1 MLLTELLKYL
11 IIIKYRLCKVYCLYF
26 KQQFF
31 MNIKINVEQLSEIE
45 IFNGIC
51 EDTVKKILDES
62 YIQEYKDG
70 DILFQDKEQVNI
82 IYIVLSGIVSL
93 YKINECGQKKVIFML
108 STGKIINDVI
118 VQDLPSSI
126 NCDIFETSII
136 MEVPKEKFV
145 EIMQMDFD
153 FCKNVIK
160 SLTSKTRRLYRQ
172 LKNTPT
178 SIKMEKRLAAKLYR
192 LAKDYGIKC
201 DEGIQINMDISIT
214 YLADLL
220 GSQRETVSRAMKI
233 LQKNEI
239 VIYKNKKIII
249 SNFDKLTHFFKM
261 S

>member
-1 MLLTELLKYL
+1 
-11 IIIKYRLCKVYCLYF
+11 
-26 KQQFF
+26 
-31 MNIKINVEQLSEIE
+31 MNIKIEQLKNIE
-45 IFNGIC
+45 IFSGIS
-51 EDTVKKILDES
+51 EETIRRVFDES
-62 YIQEYKDG
+62 DIQEYKDG
-70 DILFQDKEQVNI
+70 EILFQDKEQVNI

-118 VQDLPSSI
+118 VQELPSSI

-136 MEVPKEKFV
+136 MGVPKEKFI
-145 EIMQMDFD
+145 EIMQMDFN
-153 FCKNVIK
+153 FCKNVMK

-239 VIYKNKKIII
+239 VSYKNKKIII
-249 SNFDKLTHFFKM
+249 SNFDKLTYFFKM